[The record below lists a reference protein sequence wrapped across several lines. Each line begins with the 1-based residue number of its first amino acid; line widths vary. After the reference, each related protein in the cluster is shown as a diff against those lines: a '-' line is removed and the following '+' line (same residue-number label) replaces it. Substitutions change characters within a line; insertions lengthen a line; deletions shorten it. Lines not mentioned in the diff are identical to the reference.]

1 MVTKK
6 KRSNSLFL
14 CHNGYG
20 DNMLEEYGKVM
31 KVFIPKQYKNDIL
44 LDVMDRTNVGFE
56 ILVNGK
62 IKEFIFNADKNTGS
76 IKKEDYVII
85 RRQTISNKEFVDIEK
100 IEEGINE

>member
-1 MVTKK
+1 M
-6 KRSNSLFL
+6 F
-14 CHNGYG
+14 
-20 DNMLEEYGKVM
+20 EEYGKVM
-31 KVFIPKQYKNDIL
+31 KVFIPKQYSDNRLI
-44 LDVMDRTNVGFE
+44 DVMDRTKIGFK
-56 ILVNGK
+56 ILINGK